1 MRNSFLLAS
10 KNSYVGDGFSTET
23 NLQFSRFRWNYAD
36 PVNGAGPNTNVI
48 GPDGLTV
55 AILGHPGYYF
65 DDLENALQFQQ
76 KLNIY
81 RENHTFK
88 TGVEVISSDFQLA
101 GGGNP
106 DGSYTVQVTEDQLA
120 QLAALDQLWMSMI
133 FHLMCRY

>member
-1 MRNSFLLAS
+1 MGIERQGGGLEGGVVFPSAANAQMRNSFPLAS

-65 DDLENALQFQQ
+65 DDLENTLQFQQ

-106 DGSYTVQVTEDQLA
+106 TAVTP
-120 QLAALDQLWMSMI
+120 
-133 FHLMCRY
+133 FR